1 MSVTQSL
8 REFIAL
14 AQRHVLCIWLSFA
27 AHDGPITDL
36 CRIDELPFICVVHVS
51 LPPRKSERSD
61 KEQVLKEALSSV
73 RLWEARY
80 QAVEASRQE
89 YRSNTRQL
97 ASENEVL
104 QDAVTKVNL
113 ISTATPKKMCMHDP
127 WCLFRV
133 NQCIRL
139 LDYNV
144 MIVYVH
150 VHVL

>member
-1 MSVTQSL
+1 MCS
-8 REFIAL
+8 
-14 AQRHVLCIWLSFA
+14 
-27 AHDGPITDL
+27 
-36 CRIDELPFICVVHVS
+36 
-51 LPPRKSERSD
+51 PRKSERSD

-113 ISTATPKKMCMHDP
+113 ISTATPKQMCMHDP

-150 VHVL
+150 DL